1 MAGTGPKTAAT
12 PLELLTDN
20 RVAKPPFLNDVW
32 GYLVGGFIGLGGSLY
47 GNFTTKRPL
56 LAGKTYPIF
65 SITIVYI
72 IQCTKINI
80 YFSSTSNRRNYSRCS
95 FIREI
100 HG

>member
-20 RVAKPPFLNDVW
+20 GVAKPPFLNDVW

-56 LAGKTYPIF
+56 LAGKT
-65 SITIVYI
+65 S
-72 IQCTKINI
+72 
-80 YFSSTSNRRNYSRCS
+80 YFFNNNRLYNTM
-95 FIREI
+95 
-100 HG
+100 H